1 MRELGIV
8 AAIIAAMLLLS
19 AVWLSPWESL
29 YYGGIWV
36 TVAGFVLGV
45 PTGFMYHVRLYQVLN
60 PRGELPR
67 GWLWRPLRS
76 NSRLRR
82 EERNGVMSWCYVG
95 GFGFVVICIGL
106 LMMGAGVSMA
116 LFRGA

>member
-67 GWLWRPLRS
+67 GWFWRPLRY